1 MCMLNQSTMGTTSHG
16 LKQAQI
22 ELNPIKHNNDL
33 PYETRHIPRWNKP
46 YGVGHFHNT

>member
-1 MCMLNQSTMGTTSHG
+1 MLNESTMGTTSHG

-33 PYETRHIPRWNKP
+33 PYETCHIPTWEQALWGGP
-46 YGVGHFHNT
+46 FHNM